1 MNYQINTIDI
11 EKILEKY
18 DAIFLDSFGVLID
31 GKNLIKGADKFIDR
45 LNIEKFPYLILT
57 NDASLSNKNRSGNFN
72 KLGINLNP
80 EKIISA
86 GDLIQDFMNEI
97 NIIEYPCVVLGSKD
111 THEYA
116 LKSKVNI
123 INIEQLKKSRSI
135 IIGHSKPYDWE
146 ETLNLL
152 LNLLSEKVSKNENY
166 DVIFPNPDFLYP
178 NGNSKY
184 GFGSASFGYL
194 LESGFKKL
202 HKDYKKIIFHKLG
215 KPNEM
220 IFRKAKERINSKKPI
235 MIGDQLETD
244 ILGGNNFGID
254 TALVLTGL
262 DSNTFNQKNLYVTE
276 NMLPKYILSSL
287 TKR

>member
-11 EKILEKY
+11 EKILKIY

-31 GKNLIKGADKFIDR
+31 GKNLIYGADKFIDR
-45 LNIEKFPYLILT
+45 LNIENFPYLVLT
-57 NDASLSNKNRSGNFN
+57 NDASVSNINRSKDFN
-72 KLGINLNP
+72 KLGINLSSD
-80 EKIISA
+80 KIISA
-86 GDLIQDFMNEI
+86 GDLIQDFMNEKK
-97 NIIEYPCVVLGSKD
+97 IIEFPCVVLGSKD

-116 LKSKVNI
+116 LKSKINI
-123 INIEQLKKSRSI
+123 INIDQLKQSRSI

-152 LNLLSEKVSKNENY
+152 INLLSEKVSNNESY

-194 LESGFKKL
+194 LESGFNKL
-202 HKDYKKIIFHKLG
+202 HKNYKKIMFHKLG

-220 IFRKAKERINSKKPI
+220 IFRKAKERINSKNPI

-262 DSNTFNQKNLYVTE
+262 DSNTLNQKKFYLTE